1 MKISENQLTEY
12 ITLYETVYGEKLE
25 PTRGLG
31 QLNKLI
37 SLVLYMVF
45 PESTVDNL
53 EKELQ
58 EEYNVNATRK
68 V

>member
-1 MKISENQLTEY
+1 MKISDAQLQEY
-12 ITLYETVYGEKLE
+12 ITLYETKYGEKLE
-25 PTRGLG
+25 RARALW

-37 SLVLYMVF
+37 SLVLYMTC
-45 PESTVDNL
+45 PDSTIDTL

-58 EEYNVNATRK
+58 EEYTKDATCK